1 MEYSVTIGAEG
12 YALLGSFLD
21 GFRHVVIY
29 CGKFIYRTLVRAYY
43 VVEIHN
49 GGVRKATMGTGMLG
63 LELSPLTAL
72 AVPVDTDLLDYPVA
86 VLEIPLA

>member
-1 MEYSVTIGAEG
+1 
-12 YALLGSFLD
+12 
-21 GFRHVVIY
+21 
-29 CGKFIYRTLVRAYY
+29 

-63 LELSPLTAL
+63 LELSPFTAFAL
-72 AVPVDTDLLDYPVA
+72 AIGIDLLDYPVA

>member
-1 MEYSVTIGAEG
+1 MEYPVAVGTKG
-12 YALLGSFLD
+12 YALLGSFLN
-21 GFRHVVIY
+21 GFSHVVIY
-29 CGKFIYRTLVRAYY
+29 CGEFIYRTLVRAYY

-49 GGVRKATMGTGMLG
+49 GGVRKTTMGTGMLG

>member
-1 MEYSVTIGAEG
+1 
-12 YALLGSFLD
+12 
-21 GFRHVVIY
+21 
-29 CGKFIYRTLVRAYY
+29 
-43 VVEIHN
+43 
-49 GGVRKATMGTGMLG
+49 MGTGMLG